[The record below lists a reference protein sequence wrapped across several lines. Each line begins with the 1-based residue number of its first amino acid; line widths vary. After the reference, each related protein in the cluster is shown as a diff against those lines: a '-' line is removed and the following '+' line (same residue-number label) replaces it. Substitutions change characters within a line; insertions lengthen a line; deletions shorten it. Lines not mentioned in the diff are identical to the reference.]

1 MLINYLKTALRHL
14 RKHKIYTVI
23 NIVGLALG
31 LMCCILALLF
41 VHHEVTYDA
50 FHRHVESIHRVTASY
65 KDFTFGST
73 PDPLGPALV
82 EAYPEI
88 LRVVRLWE
96 SDVVVQSESDLFQES
111 LLFADSTFFEIFTFP
126 LEQGDAATALS
137 HPQSLVLSAE
147 AAAKYFP
154 DGDALGKAL
163 PLHLGAAF
171 HDFLVTG
178 VAEPLPPNSSLH
190 FDFLA
195 PYRSTFLVRDTQ
207 LETAWMSYGVTTFV
221 QLDQTRPT
229 APLEARLKTFIE
241 QYMGEA
247 IRADGEKVED
257 FGFTFDALAAYH
269 LSRQSSGAGMRQS
282 GDPAYVYL
290 LASIALLV
298 LLIAC
303 FNFMNLSI
311 GQASSRLREIGMRKV
326 LGAQRRQ
333 LIRQFW
339 LEAVLL
345 SALGLL
351 LGLTLAEVLLPVFND
366 TANTT
371 LTLAYLEHGWLLP
384 SLLVLT
390 VLTGLA
396 AGSYPALVLS
406 GLRSI
411 DAFKGTLKLGGRTW
425 LTRTLVVAQFF
436 LSIALVTSTLI
447 MQQQQEFMTGRD
459 LGFDKEH
466 IVVIPTQVNRT
477 NESEGEVVL
486 NFFKN
491 ELAGQPN
498 IVGVTGSSNSF
509 GRGTT
514 VSFITNEGGASHIV
528 FEYRVDYDYLETL
541 GIELAEGRNFSPAL
555 SEDAATSILVNE
567 AFVQT
572 FAEQYEMDAP
582 LGFTLP
588 RQFVGIDHP
597 RIVGILKDYH
607 FQSLHN
613 QIQPAL
619 LHLNPRDAAIHYV
632 LVKIAPEETPAT
644 LALLRRT
651 WQALRPDLPFDYAFL
666 DEAVGQQYLNE
677 ARWSHAV
684 SYASGI
690 ALILACLGLFGLTAL
705 TVTRRTKEI
714 GIRKVLGASVSGV
727 VFLLSKEF
735 MLLVL
740 AANLL
745 AWPLAY
751 LVMQRWLEDFAYH
764 IDLSWWIF
772 LLAGLA
778 AFAIAL
784 LTVSYQ
790 AIKAALANPVE
801 SLRYE

>member
-1 MLINYLKTALRHL
+1 MVKNYLKTALRHL

-96 SDVVVQSESDLFQES
+96 SDVVVQSQSDLFQES
-111 LLFADSTFFEIFTFP
+111 LLFADSTFFEVFTFP

-163 PLHLGAAF
+163 PLHLGEGF
-171 HDFLVTG
+171 HEFLVTG

-221 QLDQTRPT
+221 QLDQPRPT
-229 APLEARLKTFIE
+229 APLEAKLKTFIE

-247 IRADGEKVED
+247 IRADGEKLEN

-269 LSRQSSGAGMRQS
+269 LSQQSSGAGMRQS

-298 LLIAC
+298 LLLAC

-351 LGLTLAEVLLPVFND
+351 LGLTLAELLLPVFND
-366 TANTT
+366 TAHTT

-447 MQQQQEFMTGRD
+447 MQQQ
-459 LGFDKEH
+459 
-466 IVVIPTQVNRT
+466 
-477 NESEGEVVL
+477 
-486 NFFKN
+486 
-491 ELAGQPN
+491 
-498 IVGVTGSSNSF
+498 
-509 GRGTT
+509 
-514 VSFITNEGGASHIV
+514 
-528 FEYRVDYDYLETL
+528 
-541 GIELAEGRNFSPAL
+541 
-555 SEDAATSILVNE
+555 
-567 AFVQT
+567 
-572 FAEQYEMDAP
+572 
-582 LGFTLP
+582 
-588 RQFVGIDHP
+588 
-597 RIVGILKDYH
+597 
-607 FQSLHN
+607 
-613 QIQPAL
+613 
-619 LHLNPRDAAIHYV
+619 
-632 LVKIAPEETPAT
+632 
-644 LALLRRT
+644 
-651 WQALRPDLPFDYAFL
+651 
-666 DEAVGQQYLNE
+666 
-677 ARWSHAV
+677 
-684 SYASGI
+684 
-690 ALILACLGLFGLTAL
+690 
-705 TVTRRTKEI
+705 
-714 GIRKVLGASVSGV
+714 
-727 VFLLSKEF
+727 
-735 MLLVL
+735 
-740 AANLL
+740 
-745 AWPLAY
+745 
-751 LVMQRWLEDFAYH
+751 
-764 IDLSWWIF
+764 
-772 LLAGLA
+772 
-778 AFAIAL
+778 
-784 LTVSYQ
+784 
-790 AIKAALANPVE
+790 
-801 SLRYE
+801 